1 MPQNYNNLE
10 ISVLPVATKI
20 STPEQSCKNISLE
33 DHAIEVMT
41 DLNCTCGISIA
52 AGDGIDGAE
61 YKMKT
66 HQVKMLFVIDHNE
79 NVIGL
84 LTYSDL
90 SGQRIL
96 DSETELGIPAS
107 EMCILD
113 VMTGIDVV
121 DVIDYEIIK
130 TAKVGNIVQTLKQL
144 NRQHILVLENNQ
156 GIKKIRGIFSSTQ
169 IGRQL
174 QVQLNIPTKAT
185 NQTATNEE
193 LRTA

>member
-1 MPQNYNNLE
+1 MSNDYESLE
-10 ISVLPVATKI
+10 ITILPVASKLSIPT
-20 STPEQSCKNISLE
+20 QSSKNINL
-33 DHAIEVMT
+33 DDLAIEVMT
-41 DLNCTCGISIA
+41 DLNCVCGITIA
-52 AGDGIDGAE
+52 AGDGISDAE
-61 YKMKT
+61 YRMKT

-84 LTYSDL
+84 LTFSDL

-96 DSETELGIPAS
+96 NSEKELNIPAS

-113 VMTGIDVV
+113 IMTGIDSV
-121 DVIDYEIIK
+121 DVLNYEKIK

-156 GIKKIRGIFSSTQ
+156 GSQKICGIFSSTQ

-174 QVQLNIPTKAT
+174 QTQLEIPSKFT
-185 NQTATNEE
+185 NQAVAAQD